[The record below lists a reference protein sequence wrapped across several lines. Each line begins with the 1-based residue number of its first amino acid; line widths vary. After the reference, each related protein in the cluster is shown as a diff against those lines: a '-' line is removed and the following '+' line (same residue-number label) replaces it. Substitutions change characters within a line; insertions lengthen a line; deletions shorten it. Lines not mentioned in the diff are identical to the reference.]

1 MNRPESPAIPDVHS
15 HPDARSL
22 AIDRVGIRSLRYP
35 IRFADGDAPAQSTIA
50 SCSVSVALP
59 AEQKGTHMSRL
70 VAIVD
75 ELHAPLSLASLPGLL
90 DALLARLDAKS
101 ARVEVEFPWFRRKA
115 APVSGVE
122 SLMDYEA
129 KLVAEAVDARR
140 EVTVTLVVPVMSLC
154 PSSKAIADYGA
165 HNQRSHL
172 TLSVRPADA
181 ASITLGELATI
192 AEEEAS
198 CELYGILKRA
208 DEKYV
213 TERAYDRPR
222 FVEDLVRGIAA
233 RLAGDPRI
241 RGLRVEAENFESI
254 HNHSAYACIER
265 GL

>member
-1 MNRPESPAIPDVHS
+1 MNRPETPAIPDVHS
-15 HPDARSL
+15 HPDARAL

-35 IRFADGDAPAQSTIA
+35 IRFVDGNGPAQPTIA
-50 SCSVSVALP
+50 SCSVSVALA

-70 VAIVD
+70 VAMID
-75 ELHAPLSLASLPGLL
+75 ELREPLSLTSFPALL
-90 DALLARLDAKS
+90 DSLLARLEASS
-101 ARVEVEFPWFRRKA
+101 ARIEIEFPWFRRKA
-115 APVSGVE
+115 APVTHVE
-122 SLMDYEA
+122 SMMDYEVR
-129 KLVAEAVDARR
+129 LVAESTDGGRT
-140 EVTVTLVVPVMSLC
+140 VTVNLVVPVMSLC
-154 PSSKAIADYGA
+154 PSSKAISDYGA

-172 TLSVRPADA
+172 TLCVRLRDPAA
-181 ASITLGELATI
+181 ITLEELVTI

-233 RLAGDPRI
+233 RLVGDR
-241 RGLRVEAENFESI
+241 RFEGFRVEAENFESI
-254 HNHSAYACIER
+254 HNHSAYARIER

>member
-1 MNRPESPAIPDVHS
+1 MNRPESPIPDVQS
-15 HPDARSL
+15 HPDERSL

-35 IRFADGDAPAQSTIA
+35 IRFADGVTPAQPTIA
-50 SCSVSVALP
+50 TFNLSVTLP

-70 VAIVD
+70 VAVID
-75 ELHAPLSLASLPGLL
+75 ELAEPLTLGRLPAVL
-90 DALLARLDAKS
+90 DALLTRLDATS
-101 ARVEVEFPWFRRKA
+101 GSVGIEFPWFRRKA

-122 SLMDYEA
+122 SMMDYEVR
-129 KLVAEAVDARR
+129 LTAEAADVGRR
-140 EVTVTLVVPVMSLC
+140 ISVTLVVPVMSLC

-172 TLSVRPADA
+172 TLAVRLRDPG
-181 ASITLGELATI
+181 SITLEELIAL

-198 CELYGILKRA
+198 CELYAILKRS

-233 RLAGDPRI
+233 RLDSDHRFAGF
-241 RGLRVEAENFESI
+241 RVEAENFESI

-265 GL
+265 GA

>member
-1 MNRPESPAIPDVHS
+1 MNRPETPAIPDVHS
-15 HPDARSL
+15 HPDARAL

-35 IRFADGDAPAQSTIA
+35 IRFADGDSPAQPTVA
-50 SCSVSVALP
+50 SCSVSVAL
-59 AEQKGTHMSRL
+59 AADQKGTHMSRL
-70 VAIVD
+70 VAMID
-75 ELHAPLSLASLPGLL
+75 EVREPLSLASFPALL
-90 DALLARLDAKS
+90 DSLMARLEAKS
-101 ARVEVEFPWFRRKA
+101 AVIEIEFPWFRRKA
-115 APVSGVE
+115 APVTRVE
-122 SLMDYEA
+122 SMMDYEA
-129 KLVAEAVDARR
+129 RLVAEAGESKRTL
-140 EVTVTLVVPVMSLC
+140 TVTLVVPVMSLC

-172 TLSVRPADA
+172 TLCVRPRDPKA
-181 ASITLGELATI
+181 ITLEELVTI

-233 RLAGDPRI
+233 RLVRDPRFE
-241 RGLRVEAENFESI
+241 GFRVEAENFESI
-254 HNHSAYACIER
+254 HNHSAYARIER

>member
-1 MNRPESPAIPDVHS
+1 MNKPEPPAIPDVHS

-22 AIDRVGIRSLRYP
+22 AIDRVGIRGLRYP
-35 IRFADGDAPAQSTIA
+35 LSFAEGDAPAQSTVA
-50 SCSVSVALP
+50 SWSLSVALP

-70 VAIVD
+70 VAVID
-75 ELHAPLSLASLPGLL
+75 ELRAPLSLASLPGLL
-90 DALLARLDAKS
+90 DTLLARLDAKS
-101 ARVEVEFPWFRRKA
+101 ARVEIEFPWFRRKA
-115 APVSGVE
+115 APVTGAE
-122 SLMDYEA
+122 SLMDYQA
-129 KLVAEAVDARR
+129 RLVAEAVDGRR
-140 EVTVTLVVPVMSLC
+140 DVTVTLVVPVMSLC

-172 TLSVRPADA
+172 TLSVRPADPALMSLGTLA
-181 ASITLGELATI
+181 AI

-233 RLAGDPRI
+233 RLAGDGRI
-241 RGLRVEAENFESI
+241 RGFRVEAENFESI

>member
-1 MNRPESPAIPDVHS
+1 MNRPETPAIPDVHS
-15 HPDARSL
+15 HPDARAL

-35 IRFADGDAPAQSTIA
+35 IRFVDGNGPAQPTIA
-50 SCSVSVALP
+50 SCSVSVALA

-70 VAIVD
+70 VAMID
-75 ELHAPLSLASLPGLL
+75 ELREPLSLTSFPALL
-90 DALLARLDAKS
+90 DSLLARLEASS
-101 ARVEVEFPWFRRKA
+101 ARIEIEFPWFRRKA
-115 APVSGVE
+115 APVTHVE
-122 SLMDYEA
+122 SMMDYEVR
-129 KLVAEAVDARR
+129 LVAESTDGGRTI
-140 EVTVTLVVPVMSLC
+140 TVNLVVPVMSLC
-154 PSSKAIADYGA
+154 PSSKAISDYGA

-172 TLSVRPADA
+172 TLCVRLRDPAA
-181 ASITLGELATI
+181 ITLEELVTI

-233 RLAGDPRI
+233 RLVGDR
-241 RGLRVEAENFESI
+241 RFEGFRVEAENFESI
-254 HNHSAYACIER
+254 HNHSAYARIER

>member
-15 HPDARSL
+15 HPDARAL
-22 AIDRVGIRSLRYP
+22 AIDRVGIRGLRYP
-35 IRFADGDAPAQSTIA
+35 IRFADGDAAPQPTIA

-59 AEQKGTHMSRL
+59 AERKGTHMSRL

-75 ELHAPLSLASLPGLL
+75 ELREPLSLAMLPRLL
-90 DALLARLDAKS
+90 DSMLARLEATS
-101 ARVEVEFPWFRRKA
+101 GGIEIGFTWFRRKA

-122 SLMDYEA
+122 STMDYEA
-129 KLVAEAVDARR
+129 QIAAEATAGKRSI
-140 EVTVTLVVPVMSLC
+140 TVTAVVPVMSLC

-172 TLSVRPADA
+172 TLSVRPRDA
-181 ASITLGELATI
+181 ASVTLEELVML

-198 CELYGILKRA
+198 CELYALLKRS

-222 FVEDLVRGIAA
+222 FVEDLVRGIAG
-233 RLAGDPRI
+233 RLAADPRFE
-241 RGLRVEAENFESI
+241 GFRVEAENFESI
-254 HNHSAYACIER
+254 HNHSAYARIER
-265 GL
+265 GA